1 MLALILSPFYVAIIY
16 WVCRRWYKFIS
27 ALNIK
32 NKRLDFWLKHFSWS
46 MFLLTIFIGLA
57 FILPEDN
64 FLRRP
69 LFKIGAYWLGI
80 SLYLI
85 LYVAL
90 IDLLR
95 WIYSKVFKD
104 KYNDFYARTICTLLI
119 IVLTGVTSIY
129 GIINAKIVRTTE
141 YEITINKDGGNFK
154 EMTIAMFGD
163 PQFGYN
169 IGEYHLKQA
178 VDIINKNDVDIVCVA
193 GDIFDNQYSAIKHPD
208 KLIELF
214 NQIKSKYGMYA
225 VLGNHDVEEPILC
238 GFTFNDDDLENKLAS
253 KEMLEF
259 IRKSGMVLLYDENV
273 IINDSVNLYGR
284 ADQER
289 PNLGN
294 ITRKESGDIFKEVD
308 TTKPLFVLDHE
319 PREYDELEKAGVDLM
334 MAGHTHDGQLWPTKI
349 ATDIIWENAYGL
361 WVKNAF
367 HAITTSGLGLFGPNM
382 RVGTIAEV
390 CIIHV
395 KFREVV
401 IPIFL
406 YN

>member
-85 LYVAL
+85 LYVAV

-104 KYNDFYARTICTLLI
+104 KYNEFYARTICTLLI
-119 IVLTGVTSIY
+119 IVLTGATSIY

-141 YEITINKDGGNFK
+141 YDITINKDGGNFK

-178 VDIINKNDVDIVCVA
+178 VDIINKNDVDIVCVV

-208 KLIELF
+208 KLIDLF

-253 KEMLEF
+253 KEMLDF

-294 ITRKESGDIFKEVD
+294 ITRKESGDLFKDVD
-308 TTKPLFVLDHE
+308 TTKPIFVLDHE

-349 ATDIIWENAYGL
+349 ATDIIWENPYGL

-395 KFREVV
+395 KFR
-401 IPIFL
+401 
-406 YN
+406 

>member
-32 NKRLDFWLKHFSWS
+32 NKRLDFWLKHFPWS

-104 KYNDFYARTICTLLI
+104 KYNDFYARTICALLI

-178 VDIINKNDVDIVCVA
+178 VDIINKNDVDIVCVV
-193 GDIFDNQYSAIKHPD
+193 GDIFDNQYSAIKNPD
-208 KLIELF
+208 KLIDLF

-238 GFTFNDDDLENKLAS
+238 GFTFNDDDIKNKLAS
-253 KEMLEF
+253 KEMLDF

-273 IINDSVNLYGR
+273 IINNSVNLYGR

-294 ITRKESGDIFKEVD
+294 ITRKESGDLFKEVD
-308 TTKPLFVLDHE
+308 VSKPIMVLDHE

-334 MAGHTHDGQLWPTKI
+334 MAGHTHDGQLLPTKI
-349 ATDIIWENAYGL
+349 ATDIIWENPYGL

-395 KFREVV
+395 KFR
-401 IPIFL
+401 
-406 YN
+406 

>member
-27 ALNIK
+27 TLNIK

-104 KYNDFYARTICTLLI
+104 KYNDFYARLICTLLI
-119 IVLTGVTSIY
+119 IVLTGATSIY

-178 VDIINKNDVDIVCVA
+178 VDIINKNDVDIVCVV

-253 KEMLEF
+253 KEMLDF
-259 IRKSGMVLLYDENV
+259 IKKSGMVLLYDENV

-395 KFREVV
+395 KFR
-401 IPIFL
+401 
-406 YN
+406 

>member
-95 WIYSKVFKD
+95 WIYSKLFKD

-178 VDIINKNDVDIVCVA
+178 VDIINKNDVDIVCVV

-208 KLIELF
+208 KLIDLF

-238 GFTFNDDDLENKLAS
+238 GFTFNDETLENKLAS
-253 KEMLEF
+253 KEMLDF
-259 IRKSGMVLLYDENV
+259 IKKSGMVLLYDENV
-273 IINDSVNLYGR
+273 IINDSINLYGR

-361 WVKNAF
+361 WVKNTF

-395 KFREVV
+395 KFR
-401 IPIFL
+401 
-406 YN
+406 

>member
-104 KYNDFYARTICTLLI
+104 KYNDFYARLICTLLI
-119 IVLTGVTSIY
+119 IVLTGATSIY

-178 VDIINKNDVDIVCVA
+178 VDIINKNDVDIVCVV
-193 GDIFDNQYSAIKHPD
+193 GDIFDNQYSAIKNPD
-208 KLIELF
+208 KLIDLF

-238 GFTFNDDDLENKLAS
+238 GFTFNDETLENKLAS
-253 KEMLEF
+253 KEMLDF
-259 IRKSGMVLLYDENV
+259 IKKSGMVLLYDENV

-294 ITRKESGDIFKEVD
+294 ITRKESGDLFKDVD
-308 TTKPLFVLDHE
+308 TTKPIFVLDHE

-395 KFREVV
+395 KFR
-401 IPIFL
+401 
-406 YN
+406 

>member
-104 KYNDFYARTICTLLI
+104 KYNDFYARTICALLI

-178 VDIINKNDVDIVCVA
+178 VDIINKNDVDIVCVV
-193 GDIFDNQYSAIKHPD
+193 GDIFDNQYSAIKNPD
-208 KLIELF
+208 KLIDLF

-225 VLGNHDVEEPILC
+225 VLGNHDVEEPILS
-238 GFTFNDDDLENKLAS
+238 GFTFNDDDIKNKLAS
-253 KEMLEF
+253 KEMLDF

-273 IINDSVNLYGR
+273 IINNSVNLYGR

-294 ITRKESGDIFKEVD
+294 ITRKESGDLFKEVD
-308 TTKPLFVLDHE
+308 VSKPIMVLDHE
-319 PREYDELEKAGVDLM
+319 PREYDELEKAGVDLV
-334 MAGHTHDGQLWPTKI
+334 MAGHTHDGQLLPTKI
-349 ATDIIWENAYGL
+349 ATDIIWENPYGL

-367 HAITTSGLGLFGPNM
+367 HAITTSGLDLFGPNM

-395 KFREVV
+395 KFR
-401 IPIFL
+401 
-406 YN
+406 

>member
-16 WVCRRWYKFIS
+16 WVCRRWYKFVTC
-27 ALNIK
+27 LNIK
-32 NKRLDFWLKHFSWS
+32 NKRLDWWLKHFSWS

-104 KYNDFYARTICTLLI
+104 KYNDFYARTICALLI

-178 VDIINKNDVDIVCVA
+178 VDIINKNDVDIVCVV
-193 GDIFDNQYSAIKHPD
+193 GDIFDNQYSAIKNPD
-208 KLIELF
+208 KLIDLF

-238 GFTFNDDDLENKLAS
+238 GFTFNDESLENKLAS
-253 KEMLEF
+253 KEMLDF
-259 IRKSGMVLLYDENV
+259 IKKSGMVLLYDENV

-294 ITRKESGDIFKEVD
+294 ITRKESGDLFKDVD
-308 TTKPLFVLDHE
+308 TTKPILVLDHE

-349 ATDIIWENAYGL
+349 ATDIIWENPYGL

-395 KFREVV
+395 KFR
-401 IPIFL
+401 
-406 YN
+406 

>member
-95 WIYSKVFKD
+95 WIYSKLFKD

-119 IVLTGVTSIY
+119 IILTGVTSIY

-178 VDIINKNDVDIVCVA
+178 VDIINKNDVDIVCVV
-193 GDIFDNQYSAIKHPD
+193 GDIFDNQYSAIKNPD
-208 KLIELF
+208 KLIDLF

-238 GFTFNDDDLENKLAS
+238 GFTFNDGDLANKLAS
-253 KEMLEF
+253 TEMLNF
-259 IRKSGMVLLYDENV
+259 IKKSGMVLLYDENV
-273 IINDSVNLYGR
+273 IINNSVNLYGR

-294 ITRKESGDIFKEVD
+294 ITRKESGDLFKEVD
-308 TTKPLFVLDHE
+308 VSKPIMVLDHE

-349 ATDIIWENAYGL
+349 ATDIIWENPYGL

-395 KFREVV
+395 KFR
-401 IPIFL
+401 
-406 YN
+406 

>member
-16 WVCRRWYKFIS
+16 WVCRRWYKFVS

-32 NKRLDFWLKHFSWS
+32 NKRFDFWLKHFSWS

-85 LYVAL
+85 LYVGV

-104 KYNDFYARTICTLLI
+104 KYNEFYARTICTLLI
-119 IVLTGVTSIY
+119 IILTAVTSIY

-141 YEITINKDGGNFK
+141 YEIAINKDGGNFK

-178 VDIINKNDVDIVCVA
+178 VDIINKNDVDIVCVV
-193 GDIFDNQYSAIKHPD
+193 GDIFDNQYSAIKNPD
-208 KLIELF
+208 KLIYLF

-238 GFTFNDDDLENKLAS
+238 GFTFNDESLENKLAS
-253 KEMLEF
+253 KEMLDF
-259 IRKSGMVLLYDENV
+259 IKKSGMVLLYDENV

-294 ITRKESGDIFKEVD
+294 ITRKESGELFKEVD
-308 TTKPLFVLDHE
+308 VSKPIMVLDHE

-349 ATDIIWENAYGL
+349 ATDIIWENPYGL

-395 KFREVV
+395 KFR
-401 IPIFL
+401 
-406 YN
+406 

>member
-32 NKRLDFWLKHFSWS
+32 NRRLDFWLKHFSWS

-104 KYNDFYARTICTLLI
+104 KYNDFYARTICALLI

-178 VDIINKNDVDIVCVA
+178 VDIINKNDVDIVCVV
-193 GDIFDNQYSAIKHPD
+193 GDIFDNQYSAIKNPD
-208 KLIELF
+208 KLIDLF

-238 GFTFNDDDLENKLAS
+238 GFTFNDDDIKNKLAS
-253 KEMLEF
+253 KEMLDF

-273 IINDSVNLYGR
+273 IINNSVNLYGR

-294 ITRKESGDIFKEVD
+294 ITRKESGDLFKEVD
-308 TTKPLFVLDHE
+308 VSKPIMVLDHE

-334 MAGHTHDGQLWPTKI
+334 MAGHTHDGQLLPTKI
-349 ATDIIWENAYGL
+349 ATDIIWENPYGL

-395 KFREVV
+395 KFR
-401 IPIFL
+401 
-406 YN
+406 

>member
-57 FILPEDN
+57 FILPENN

-104 KYNDFYARTICTLLI
+104 KYNDFYARTICALLI

-178 VDIINKNDVDIVCVA
+178 VDIINKNDVDIVCVV
-193 GDIFDNQYSAIKHPD
+193 GDIFDNQYSAIKNPD
-208 KLIELF
+208 KLIDLF

-238 GFTFNDDDLENKLAS
+238 GFTFNDDDIKNKLAS
-253 KEMLEF
+253 KEMLDF

-273 IINDSVNLYGR
+273 IINNSVNLYGR

-294 ITRKESGDIFKEVD
+294 ITRKESGDLFKEVD
-308 TTKPLFVLDHE
+308 VSKPIMVLDHE

-334 MAGHTHDGQLWPTKI
+334 MAGHTHDGQLLPTKI
-349 ATDIIWENAYGL
+349 ATDIIWENPYGL

-395 KFREVV
+395 KFR
-401 IPIFL
+401 
-406 YN
+406 

>member
-27 ALNIK
+27 TLNIK

-95 WIYSKVFKD
+95 WIYSKLFKD

-119 IVLTGVTSIY
+119 IILTGVTSIY

-178 VDIINKNDVDIVCVA
+178 VDIINKNDVDIVCVV

-208 KLIELF
+208 KLIDLF
-214 NQIKSKYGMYA
+214 KQIKSKYGMYA

-238 GFTFNDDDLENKLAS
+238 GFTFNDETLENKLAS
-253 KEMLEF
+253 KEMLDF

-294 ITRKESGDIFKEVD
+294 ITRKESGDLFKEVD
-308 TTKPLFVLDHE
+308 VSKPIMVLDHE

-349 ATDIIWENAYGL
+349 ATDIIWENPYGL

-395 KFREVV
+395 KFR
-401 IPIFL
+401 
-406 YN
+406 

>member
-16 WVCRRWYKFIS
+16 WVCRRWYKFVS

-85 LYVAL
+85 LYVAV

-104 KYNDFYARTICTLLI
+104 KYNEFYARTICTLLI
-119 IVLTGVTSIY
+119 IILTAVTSIY

-141 YEITINKDGGNFK
+141 YDITINKDGGNFK

-178 VDIINKNDVDIVCVA
+178 VDIINKNDVDIVCVV

-208 KLIELF
+208 KLIDLF

-238 GFTFNDDDLENKLAS
+238 GFTFNDDDIENKLAS
-253 KEMLEF
+253 KEMLDF
-259 IRKSGMVLLYDENV
+259 IKKSGMVLLYDENV

-395 KFREVV
+395 KFR
-401 IPIFL
+401 
-406 YN
+406 

>member
-193 GDIFDNQYSAIKHPD
+193 GDIFDNQYSAIKNPD
-208 KLIELF
+208 KLIDLF

-238 GFTFNDDDLENKLAS
+238 GFTFNDDDIENKLAS
-253 KEMLEF
+253 KEMLDF
-259 IRKSGMVLLYDENV
+259 IKKSGMVLLYDENV

-395 KFREVV
+395 KFR
-401 IPIFL
+401 
-406 YN
+406 

>member
-104 KYNDFYARTICTLLI
+104 KYNDFYARLICTLLI
-119 IVLTGVTSIY
+119 IVLTGATSIY

-178 VDIINKNDVDIVCVA
+178 VDIINKNDVDIVCVV

-238 GFTFNDDDLENKLAS
+238 GFTFNDDDIENKLAS
-253 KEMLEF
+253 KEMLDF
-259 IRKSGMVLLYDENV
+259 IKKSGMVLLYDENV
-273 IINDSVNLYGR
+273 IINDSINLYGR

-395 KFREVV
+395 KFR
-401 IPIFL
+401 
-406 YN
+406 

>member
-16 WVCRRWYKFIS
+16 WVCRRWYKVIS

-104 KYNDFYARTICTLLI
+104 KYNDFYARTICALLI

-193 GDIFDNQYSAIKHPD
+193 GDIFDNQYSAIKNPD
-208 KLIELF
+208 KLIDLF

-253 KEMLEF
+253 KEMLDF
-259 IRKSGMVLLYDENV
+259 IKKSGMVLLYDENV

-294 ITRKESGDIFKEVD
+294 ITRKESGDLFKEVD
-308 TTKPLFVLDHE
+308 VSKPIMVLDHE
-319 PREYDELEKAGVDLM
+319 PREYDELEKTGVDLM
-334 MAGHTHDGQLWPTKI
+334 MAGHTHDGQLWPAKI
-349 ATDIIWENAYGL
+349 GTDLVWENPYGL

-395 KFREVV
+395 KFR
-401 IPIFL
+401 
-406 YN
+406 

>member
-16 WVCRRWYKFIS
+16 WVCRRWYKFVS

-85 LYVAL
+85 LYVAV

-95 WIYSKVFKD
+95 WIYSKIFKD
-104 KYNDFYARTICTLLI
+104 KYNEFYARTICTLLI
-119 IVLTGVTSIY
+119 IILTAVTSIY

-141 YEITINKDGGNFK
+141 YDITINKDGGNFK

-178 VDIINKNDVDIVCVA
+178 VDIINKNDVDIVCVV
-193 GDIFDNQYSAIKHPD
+193 GDIFDNQYSAIKNPD
-208 KLIELF
+208 KLIDLF

-238 GFTFNDDDLENKLAS
+238 GFTFNDETLENKLAS
-253 KEMLEF
+253 KEMLDF

-294 ITRKESGDIFKEVD
+294 ITRKESGELFKEVD
-308 TTKPLFVLDHE
+308 VSKPIMVLDHE

-349 ATDIIWENAYGL
+349 ATDIIWENPYGL

-395 KFREVV
+395 KFR
-401 IPIFL
+401 
-406 YN
+406 

>member
-104 KYNDFYARTICTLLI
+104 KYNDFYARLICTLLI

-178 VDIINKNDVDIVCVA
+178 VDIINKNDVDIVCVV

-253 KEMLEF
+253 KEMLDF
-259 IRKSGMVLLYDENV
+259 IKKSGMVLLYDENV

-349 ATDIIWENAYGL
+349 ATDIIWENPYGL

-395 KFREVV
+395 KFR
-401 IPIFL
+401 
-406 YN
+406 

>member
-119 IVLTGVTSIY
+119 IVLTGATSIY

-178 VDIINKNDVDIVCVA
+178 VDIINKNDVDIVCVV

-208 KLIELF
+208 KLIDLF

-253 KEMLEF
+253 KEMLDF
-259 IRKSGMVLLYDENV
+259 IKKSGMVLLYDENV

-395 KFREVV
+395 KFR
-401 IPIFL
+401 
-406 YN
+406 

>member
-141 YEITINKDGGNFK
+141 YKITINKDGGNFK

-178 VDIINKNDVDIVCVA
+178 VDIINKNDVDIVCVV

-208 KLIELF
+208 KLIDLF
-214 NQIKSKYGMYA
+214 KQIKSKYGMYA

-253 KEMLEF
+253 KEMLDF
-259 IRKSGMVLLYDENV
+259 IKKSGMVLLYDENV

-395 KFREVV
+395 KFR
-401 IPIFL
+401 
-406 YN
+406 

>member
-95 WIYSKVFKD
+95 WIYSKLFKD

-119 IVLTGVTSIY
+119 IVLTGATSIY

-163 PQFGYN
+163 SQFGYN

-178 VDIINKNDVDIVCVA
+178 VDIINKNDVDIVCVV
-193 GDIFDNQYSAIKHPD
+193 GDIFDNQYSAIKNPD
-208 KLIELF
+208 KLIDLF

-238 GFTFNDDDLENKLAS
+238 GFTFNDDDIENKLAS
-253 KEMLEF
+253 KEMLDF
-259 IRKSGMVLLYDENV
+259 IKKSGMVLLYDKNV

-395 KFREVV
+395 KFR
-401 IPIFL
+401 
-406 YN
+406 

>member
-32 NKRLDFWLKHFSWS
+32 NKRLDFWLNHFSWS

-104 KYNDFYARTICTLLI
+104 KYNDFYARTICALLI

-193 GDIFDNQYSAIKHPD
+193 GDIFDNQYSAIKNPD
-208 KLIELF
+208 KLIDLF

-238 GFTFNDDDLENKLAS
+238 GFTFNDDDIENKLAS
-253 KEMLEF
+253 KEMLDF

-349 ATDIIWENAYGL
+349 ATDIIWENPYGL
-361 WVKNAF
+361 WVKNTF

-395 KFREVV
+395 KFR
-401 IPIFL
+401 
-406 YN
+406 

>member
-104 KYNDFYARTICTLLI
+104 KYNDFYARTICALLI

-141 YEITINKDGGNFK
+141 YDITINKDGGNFK

-193 GDIFDNQYSAIKHPD
+193 GDIFDNQYSAIKNPD
-208 KLIELF
+208 KLIDLF

-253 KEMLEF
+253 KEMLDF
-259 IRKSGMVLLYDENV
+259 IKKSGMVLLYDENV

-349 ATDIIWENAYGL
+349 ATDIIWENPYGL
-361 WVKNAF
+361 WVKNTF

-395 KFREVV
+395 KFR
-401 IPIFL
+401 
-406 YN
+406 

>member
-178 VDIINKNDVDIVCVA
+178 VDIINKNDVDIVCVV

-208 KLIELF
+208 KLIDLF
-214 NQIKSKYGMYA
+214 NQIKSKHGMYA

-253 KEMLEF
+253 KEMLDF
-259 IRKSGMVLLYDENV
+259 IKKSGMVLLYDENV

-349 ATDIIWENAYGL
+349 ATDIIWENPYGL

-395 KFREVV
+395 KFR
-401 IPIFL
+401 
-406 YN
+406 

>member
-104 KYNDFYARTICTLLI
+104 KYNDFYARTICALLI

-178 VDIINKNDVDIVCVA
+178 VDIINKNDVDIVCVV
-193 GDIFDNQYSAIKHPD
+193 GDIFDNQYSAIKNPD

-238 GFTFNDDDLENKLAS
+238 GFTFNDGDLANKLAS
-253 KEMLEF
+253 TEMLDF

-273 IINDSVNLYGR
+273 IINNSVNLYGR

-294 ITRKESGDIFKEVD
+294 ITRKESGDLFKEVD
-308 TTKPLFVLDHE
+308 VSKPIMVLDHE
-319 PREYDELEKAGVDLM
+319 PREYDELEKTGVDLM

-349 ATDIIWENAYGL
+349 ATDIIWENPYGL

-395 KFREVV
+395 KFR
-401 IPIFL
+401 
-406 YN
+406 

>member
-104 KYNDFYARTICTLLI
+104 KYNDFYARTICALLI

-178 VDIINKNDVDIVCVA
+178 VDIINKNDVDIVCVV
-193 GDIFDNQYSAIKHPD
+193 GDIFDNQYSAIKNPD
-208 KLIELF
+208 KLIDLF

-238 GFTFNDDDLENKLAS
+238 GFTFNDDDIKNKLAS
-253 KEMLEF
+253 KEMLDF

-273 IINDSVNLYGR
+273 IINNSVNLYGR

-294 ITRKESGDIFKEVD
+294 ITRKESGDLFKEVD
-308 TTKPLFVLDHE
+308 VSKPIMVLDHE

-334 MAGHTHDGQLWPTKI
+334 MAGHTHDGQLLPTKI
-349 ATDIIWENAYGL
+349 ATDIIWENPYGL

-395 KFREVV
+395 IFR
-401 IPIFL
+401 
-406 YN
+406 

>member
-178 VDIINKNDVDIVCVA
+178 VDIINKNDVDIVCVV

-208 KLIELF
+208 KLIDLF
-214 NQIKSKYGMYA
+214 KQIKSKYGMYA

-253 KEMLEF
+253 KEMLDF
-259 IRKSGMVLLYDENV
+259 IKKSGMVLLYDENV

-395 KFREVV
+395 KFR
-401 IPIFL
+401 
-406 YN
+406 

>member
-104 KYNDFYARTICTLLI
+104 KYNDFYARTICALLI

-163 PQFGYN
+163 SQFGYN

-178 VDIINKNDVDIVCVA
+178 VDIINKNDVDIVCVV
-193 GDIFDNQYSAIKHPD
+193 GDIFDNQYSAIKNPD
-208 KLIELF
+208 KLIDLF

-238 GFTFNDDDLENKLAS
+238 GFTFNDDDIKNKLAS
-253 KEMLEF
+253 KEMLDF

-273 IINDSVNLYGR
+273 IINNSVNLYGR

-294 ITRKESGDIFKEVD
+294 ITRKESGDLFKEVD
-308 TTKPLFVLDHE
+308 VSKPIMVLDHE

-349 ATDIIWENAYGL
+349 ATDIIWENPYGL

-395 KFREVV
+395 KFR
-401 IPIFL
+401 
-406 YN
+406 

>member
-16 WVCRRWYKFIS
+16 WVCRRWYKFVS

-85 LYVAL
+85 LYVAV

-104 KYNDFYARTICTLLI
+104 KYNEFYSRTICTLLI
-119 IVLTGVTSIY
+119 IILTAVTSIY

-178 VDIINKNDVDIVCVA
+178 VDIINKNDVDIVCVV
-193 GDIFDNQYSAIKHPD
+193 GDIFDNQYSAIKNPD
-208 KLIELF
+208 KLIDLF

-238 GFTFNDDDLENKLAS
+238 GFTFNDETLENKLAS
-253 KEMLEF
+253 KEMLDF

-294 ITRKESGDIFKEVD
+294 ITRKESGDLFKNVD
-308 TTKPLFVLDHE
+308 TTKPIFVLDHE

-349 ATDIIWENAYGL
+349 ATDIIWENPYGL

-395 KFREVV
+395 KFR
-401 IPIFL
+401 
-406 YN
+406 

>member
-104 KYNDFYARTICTLLI
+104 KYNDFYARTICALLI

-178 VDIINKNDVDIVCVA
+178 VDIINKNDVDIVCVV
-193 GDIFDNQYSAIKHPD
+193 GDIFDNQYSAIKNPD
-208 KLIELF
+208 KLIGLF

-238 GFTFNDDDLENKLAS
+238 GFTFNDDDIKNKLAS
-253 KEMLEF
+253 KEMLDF

-273 IINDSVNLYGR
+273 IINNSVNLYGR

-294 ITRKESGDIFKEVD
+294 ITRKESGDLFKEVD
-308 TTKPLFVLDHE
+308 VSKPIMVLDHE

-334 MAGHTHDGQLWPTKI
+334 MAGHTHDGQLLPTKI
-349 ATDIIWENAYGL
+349 ATDIIWENPYGL

-395 KFREVV
+395 KFR
-401 IPIFL
+401 
-406 YN
+406 

>member
-104 KYNDFYARTICTLLI
+104 KYNDFYARLICTLLI
-119 IVLTGVTSIY
+119 IVLTGATSIY

-178 VDIINKNDVDIVCVA
+178 VDIINKNDVDIVCVV

-208 KLIELF
+208 KLIDLF

-225 VLGNHDVEEPILC
+225 VLGNHDAEEPILC

-253 KEMLEF
+253 KEMLDF
-259 IRKSGMVLLYDENV
+259 IKKSGMVLLYDENV

-395 KFREVV
+395 KFR
-401 IPIFL
+401 
-406 YN
+406 

>member
-104 KYNDFYARTICTLLI
+104 KYNDFYARTICALLI

-178 VDIINKNDVDIVCVA
+178 IDIINKNDVDIVCVV
-193 GDIFDNQYSAIKHPD
+193 GDIFDNQYSAIKNPD
-208 KLIELF
+208 KLIDLF

-253 KEMLEF
+253 KEMLDF
-259 IRKSGMVLLYDENV
+259 IKKSGMVLLYDENV

-294 ITRKESGDIFKEVD
+294 ITRKESGDLFKEVD
-308 TTKPLFVLDHE
+308 VSKPIMVLDHE

-349 ATDIIWENAYGL
+349 ATDIIWENSYGL

-395 KFREVV
+395 KFR
-401 IPIFL
+401 
-406 YN
+406 

>member
-104 KYNDFYARTICTLLI
+104 KYNDFYARTICALLI

-169 IGEYHLKQA
+169 IGEYHLKQG
-178 VDIINKNDVDIVCVA
+178 VDIINKNDVDIVCVV
-193 GDIFDNQYSAIKHPD
+193 GDIFDNQYSAIKNPD
-208 KLIELF
+208 KLIDLF

-238 GFTFNDDDLENKLAS
+238 GFTFNDDDIKNKLAS
-253 KEMLEF
+253 KEMLDF
-259 IRKSGMVLLYDENV
+259 IKKSGMVLLYDENV
-273 IINDSVNLYGR
+273 IINNSVNLYGR

-294 ITRKESGDIFKEVD
+294 ITRKESGDLFKEVD
-308 TTKPLFVLDHE
+308 VSKPIMVLDHE

-334 MAGHTHDGQLWPTKI
+334 MAGHTHDGQLLPIKI
-349 ATDIIWENAYGL
+349 ATDIIWENPYGL

-395 KFREVV
+395 KFR
-401 IPIFL
+401 
-406 YN
+406 

>member
-16 WVCRRWYKFIS
+16 WVCRRWHKFIS

-104 KYNDFYARTICTLLI
+104 KYNDFYARTICALLI

-395 KFREVV
+395 KFR
-401 IPIFL
+401 
-406 YN
+406 

>member
-104 KYNDFYARTICTLLI
+104 KYNDFYARTICALLI

-178 VDIINKNDVDIVCVA
+178 VDIINKNDVDIVCVV
-193 GDIFDNQYSAIKHPD
+193 GDIFDNQYSAIKNPD
-208 KLIELF
+208 KLIDLF

-238 GFTFNDDDLENKLAS
+238 GFTFNDDDIKNKLAS
-253 KEMLEF
+253 KEMLDF

-294 ITRKESGDIFKEVD
+294 ITRKESGDLFKEVD
-308 TTKPLFVLDHE
+308 VSKPIMVLDHE

-349 ATDIIWENAYGL
+349 ATDIIWENPYGL

-395 KFREVV
+395 KFR
-401 IPIFL
+401 
-406 YN
+406 

>member
-16 WVCRRWYKFIS
+16 WVCRRWYKFVS

-85 LYVAL
+85 LYVAV

-104 KYNDFYARTICTLLI
+104 KYNEFYARTICTLLI
-119 IVLTGVTSIY
+119 IILTAVTSIY

-141 YEITINKDGGNFK
+141 YDITINKYGGNFK

-178 VDIINKNDVDIVCVA
+178 VDIINKNDVDIVCVV
-193 GDIFDNQYSAIKHPD
+193 GDIFDNQYSAIKNPD
-208 KLIELF
+208 KLIYLF

-238 GFTFNDDDLENKLAS
+238 GFTFNDESLENKLAS
-253 KEMLEF
+253 KEMLDF
-259 IRKSGMVLLYDENV
+259 IKKSGMVLLYDENV

-294 ITRKESGDIFKEVD
+294 ITRKESGELFKEVD
-308 TTKPLFVLDHE
+308 VSKPLMVLDHE

-349 ATDIIWENAYGL
+349 ATDIIWENPYGL

-395 KFREVV
+395 KFR
-401 IPIFL
+401 
-406 YN
+406 

>member
-104 KYNDFYARTICTLLI
+104 KYNDFYARLICTLLI
-119 IVLTGVTSIY
+119 IVLTGATSIY

-178 VDIINKNDVDIVCVA
+178 VDIINKNDVDIVCVV

-253 KEMLEF
+253 NEMLDF
-259 IRKSGMVLLYDENV
+259 IKKSGMVLLYDENV

-349 ATDIIWENAYGL
+349 ATDIIWENPYGL

-395 KFREVV
+395 KFR
-401 IPIFL
+401 
-406 YN
+406 

>member
-104 KYNDFYARTICTLLI
+104 KYNDFYARTICALLI

-178 VDIINKNDVDIVCVA
+178 VDIINKNDVDIVCVV
-193 GDIFDNQYSAIKHPD
+193 GDIFDNQYSAIKNPD
-208 KLIELF
+208 KLIDLF

-238 GFTFNDDDLENKLAS
+238 GFTFNDDDIKNKLAS
-253 KEMLEF
+253 KEMLDF

-273 IINDSVNLYGR
+273 IINNSVNLYGR

-294 ITRKESGDIFKEVD
+294 ITRKESGDLFKEVD
-308 TTKPLFVLDHE
+308 VSKPIMVLDHE

-334 MAGHTHDGQLWPTKI
+334 MAGHTHDGQLLPTKI
-349 ATDIIWENAYGL
+349 ATDIIWENPYGL

-395 KFREVV
+395 KFR
-401 IPIFL
+401 
-406 YN
+406 

>member
-16 WVCRRWYKFIS
+16 WVCRRWYKFVS

-85 LYVAL
+85 LYVAV

-104 KYNDFYARTICTLLI
+104 KYNEFYARTICTLLI
-119 IVLTGVTSIY
+119 IILTAVTSIY

-178 VDIINKNDVDIVCVA
+178 VDIINKNDVDIVCVV
-193 GDIFDNQYSAIKHPD
+193 GDIFDNQYSAIKNPD
-208 KLIELF
+208 KLIDLF

-238 GFTFNDDDLENKLAS
+238 GFTFNDETLENKLAS
-253 KEMLEF
+253 KEMLDF

-294 ITRKESGDIFKEVD
+294 ITRKESGDLFKNVD
-308 TTKPLFVLDHE
+308 TTKPIFVLDHE

-349 ATDIIWENAYGL
+349 ATDIIWENPYGL

-395 KFREVV
+395 KFR
-401 IPIFL
+401 
-406 YN
+406 